1 MVMQARDIRNNAT
14 VGPSR
19 KERAEIEAL
28 QATVEQLKV
37 DHEQAMK
44 KWKTNATRLQQK
56 SKEQAQQI
64 EELEQQVRPLHSTTI
79 VSHLYFYSC
88 VC

>member
-1 MVMQARDIRNNAT
+1 MMQARDIRNSAST
-14 VGPSR
+14 GPSR

-28 QATVEQLKV
+28 QVTVEQLKV

-56 SKEQAQQI
+56 NKEQAQQI
-64 EELEQQVRPLHSTTI
+64 EELEQQVSTLPSVVASYQFHS
-79 VSHLYFYSC
+79 YN
-88 VC
+88 